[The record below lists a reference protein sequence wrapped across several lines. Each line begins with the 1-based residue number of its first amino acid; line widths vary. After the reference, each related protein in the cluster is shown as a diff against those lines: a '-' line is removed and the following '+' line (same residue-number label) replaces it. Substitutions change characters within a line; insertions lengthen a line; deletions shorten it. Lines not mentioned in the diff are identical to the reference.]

1 MSLVARIRSVRIPFI
16 APAGGTLNG
25 YILTIMIE
33 KILAGTLAI
42 SLSGCSMLGGFNALD
57 PKNLIKTAATTGV
70 TYVIAGPIA
79 AGANAATSIAVD
91 SVLPD
96 DKPAISDIEAGNEEQ
111 LRAYMFQNLTQTVLY
126 GIIGFLIFT
135 NVIGPWA
142 AQRRAKRKAEALAEE
157 NRRKAKYDAMKAEL
171 NARRNKE

>member
-1 MSLVARIRSVRIPFI
+1 
-16 APAGGTLNG
+16 
-25 YILTIMIE
+25 MIE
-33 KILAGTLAI
+33 KILAGTLMV

-79 AGANAATSIAVD
+79 AAGNAATSIAID

-111 LRAYMFQNLTQTVLY
+111 LRAYMFANLTETILY
-126 GIIGFLIFT
+126 GVIGFLIFT
-135 NVIGPWA
+135 NVVGPWA
-142 AQRRAKRKAEALAEE
+142 AQRRAKRKAEQIAEE
-157 NRRKAKYDAMKAEL
+157 KRRKEKYDAMKAEL
-171 NARRNKE
+171 AASRKV

>member
-1 MSLVARIRSVRIPFI
+1 
-16 APAGGTLNG
+16 
-25 YILTIMIE
+25 MIE
-33 KILAGTLAI
+33 KILAGTLMV

-79 AGANAATSIAVD
+79 AAGNAATSIAID

-111 LRAYMFQNLTQTVLY
+111 LRAYMFANLTETILY
-126 GIIGFLIFT
+126 GVIGFLIFT
-135 NVIGPWA
+135 NVVGPWA
-142 AQRRAKRKAEALAEE
+142 AQRRAKRKAEQIAEE
-157 NRRKAKYDAMKAEL
+157 NRRKEKYDAMKAEL
-171 NARRNKE
+171 AASRKV

>member
-1 MSLVARIRSVRIPFI
+1 MV
-16 APAGGTLNG
+16 
-25 YILTIMIE
+25 
-33 KILAGTLAI
+33 

-70 TYVIAGPIA
+70 TYVIAGPLAA
-79 AGANAATSIAVD
+79 AGNAATSIAVD

-111 LRAYMFQNLTQTVLY
+111 LRAYMFANLTETILY
-126 GIIGFLIFT
+126 GVIGFLIFT

-142 AQRRAKRKAEALAEE
+142 AQRRAKRKAEQIAEE
-157 NRRKAKYDAMKAEL
+157 KRRKEKYDALKAEL
-171 NARRNKE
+171 AASRK

>member
-1 MSLVARIRSVRIPFI
+1 
-16 APAGGTLNG
+16 
-25 YILTIMIE
+25 MIE
-33 KILAGTLAI
+33 KILAGTLMV

-79 AGANAATSIAVD
+79 AAGNAATSIAID

-111 LRAYMFQNLTQTVLY
+111 LRAYMFANLTETILY
-126 GIIGFLIFT
+126 GVIGFLIFT
-135 NVIGPWA
+135 NVVGPWA
-142 AQRRAKRKAEALAEE
+142 AQRRAKRKAEMLAEDK
-157 NRRKAKYDAMKAEL
+157 RRKDKYDAMKAEL
-171 NARRNKE
+171 AARRNV

>member
-1 MSLVARIRSVRIPFI
+1 
-16 APAGGTLNG
+16 
-25 YILTIMIE
+25 MIE

-70 TYVIAGPIA
+70 TYVVAGPIPA
-79 AGANAATSIAVD
+79 AVNAATSIAVD

-96 DKPAISDIEAGNEEQ
+96 DKPKISDIEAGNEEQ
-111 LRAYMFQNLTQTVLY
+111 LRAYMFANLTETILY

-135 NVIGPWA
+135 NVVGPWA
-142 AQRRAKRKAEALAEE
+142 AQRRAKRKAEMVAQEQ
-157 NRRKAKYDAMKAEL
+157 RRKEKYDAMKAEL
-171 NARRNKE
+171 AVRNKVG

>member
-1 MSLVARIRSVRIPFI
+1 
-16 APAGGTLNG
+16 
-25 YILTIMIE
+25 MIE
-33 KILAGTLAI
+33 KILAGTLMV

-70 TYVIAGPIA
+70 TYVIAGPLA
-79 AGANAATSIAVD
+79 AGANAATSIAID

-111 LRAYMFQNLTQTVLY
+111 LRAYMFANLTETILY

-135 NVIGPWA
+135 NVVGPWA
-142 AQRRAKRKAEALAEE
+142 AQRRAKRKAEMLAEDK
-157 NRRKAKYDAMKAEL
+157 RRKDKYDAMKAEL
-171 NARRNKE
+171 AARRNV

>member
-1 MSLVARIRSVRIPFI
+1 
-16 APAGGTLNG
+16 
-25 YILTIMIE
+25 MIE
-33 KILAGTLAI
+33 KILAGTLMV

-79 AGANAATSIAVD
+79 AAGNAATSIAID

-111 LRAYMFQNLTQTVLY
+111 LRAYMFANLTETILY
-126 GIIGFLIFT
+126 GVIGFLIFT

-142 AQRRAKRKAEALAEE
+142 AQRRAKRKAEQIAEE
-157 NRRKAKYDAMKAEL
+157 KRRKEKYDALKAEL
-171 NARRNKE
+171 AASRK